1 MNFSATNLSFQSNVL
16 LPKIIRICGKILSS
30 ELTIPQ
36 PNAIMQLGFL
46 KAEQGG
52 SCLKLYNID
61 VQKLSEL
68 LDKAKGNVYLITD
81 DGNKLN
87 LKSKL
92 CQMYGIHTL
101 LEKAKDAPIT
111 AEISVENPEDELMFI
126 NYTMQK

>member
-1 MNFSATNLSFQSNVL
+1 VKGQR
-16 LPKIIRICGKILSS
+16 K
-30 ELTIPQ
+30 
-36 PNAIMQLGFL
+36 
-46 KAEQGG
+46 GG

-61 VQKLSEL
+61 VQKLVEL

-111 AEISVENPEDELMFI
+111 TEISVENPEDELMFI
-126 NYTMQK
+126 NYTMHK